1 MLLQY
6 PKLSNSAQVAH
17 YEDYRKAHHEYMKVY
32 KVLYEEVCSFSF
44 LPEKF
49 IQEAEPVIDQ
59 YLNKTSSSVQQRIGL
74 QVITDF
80 INNFYGFMDEATEMF
95 TEHQALA
102 GQTMKYMEKVSFL
115 NRKNQDRYIRDCEDD
130 YLQLIP
136 DLNRLKDSLTQVR
149 EKVDQT
155 SGSLNRLKPVWERI
169 KDKITV

>member
-6 PKLSNSAQVAH
+6 PKLSNTAEVAH
-17 YEDYRKAHHEYMKVY
+17 YEHYRKAHQDFMKVY
-32 KVLYEEVCSFSF
+32 KVLYEEVCNFSF

-49 IQEAEPVIDQ
+49 IQETEPVIDR
-59 YLNKTSSSVQQRIGL
+59 YLNNISNAEQQRIGL

-80 INNFYGFMDEATEMF
+80 ISNFYLFMDEATEMF

-136 DLNRLKDSLTQVR
+136 ELNKLRDILVEARK
-149 EKVDQT
+149 KVDKT
-155 SGSLNRLKPVWERI
+155 NHSLNQLKPVWERI
-169 KDKITV
+169 KDKIAA